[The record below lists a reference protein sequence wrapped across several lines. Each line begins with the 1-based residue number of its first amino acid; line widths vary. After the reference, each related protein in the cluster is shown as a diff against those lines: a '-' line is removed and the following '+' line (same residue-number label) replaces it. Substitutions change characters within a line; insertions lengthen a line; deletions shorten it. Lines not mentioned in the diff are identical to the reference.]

1 MTERIEPSE
10 RRGITNIAG
19 GDGMKD
25 EDQAVFTRER
35 YDKICKRA
43 EELGI
48 TIITKYRKGLKNI
61 RVGDIVLEEN
71 KPN

>member
-1 MTERIEPSE
+1 M
-10 RRGITNIAG
+10 N
-19 GDGMKD
+19 D

-35 YDKICKRA
+35 YDEICKRA

-48 TIITKYRKGLKNI
+48 KIVTKYRKGLKNI
-61 RVGDIVLEEN
+61 RTGDIVLEEN

>member
-1 MTERIEPSE
+1 MS
-10 RRGITNIAG
+10 N
-19 GDGMKD
+19 
-25 EDQAVFTRER
+25 EDQDVFTQER
-35 YDKICKRA
+35 YNEICKRA
-43 EELGI
+43 EEMGI

>member
-1 MTERIEPSE
+1 
-10 RRGITNIAG
+10 
-19 GDGMKD
+19 MKD

-48 TIITKYRKGLKNI
+48 TVIIKYRKGLKNI
-61 RVGDIVLEEN
+61 RVGGIVLEEN

>member
-35 YDKICKRA
+35 YNEICKKSRRNGHHNHYQIPEGS
-43 EELGI
+43 EE
-48 TIITKYRKGLKNI
+48 YKGW
-61 RVGDIVLEEN
+61 
-71 KPN
+71 

>member
-1 MTERIEPSE
+1 MNE
-10 RRGITNIAG
+10 
-19 GDGMKD
+19 

-35 YDKICKRA
+35 YDEICKRA

-61 RVGDIVLEEN
+61 RTGDIVLEEN
-71 KPN
+71 KPAYVSWTLGLQDF